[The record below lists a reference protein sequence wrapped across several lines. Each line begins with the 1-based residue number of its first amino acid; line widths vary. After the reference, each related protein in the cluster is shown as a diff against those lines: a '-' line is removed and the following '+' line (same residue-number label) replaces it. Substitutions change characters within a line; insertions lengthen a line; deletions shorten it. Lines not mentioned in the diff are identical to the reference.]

1 MSFPVSI
8 SANQIFLDV
17 RALRFEI
24 GGAKVEMRLTGETFE
39 VEDQRNWSDANFKI
53 YGTPLHLPFPVEIR
67 PGTEIHQRIE
77 VALQEPVESLEES
90 AETAVRVCANSRALA
105 PPKIGLVWP
114 SEAALLSLTE
124 IELLRKL
131 RLAHIRVDIRLQTDF
146 SDVLKRAASV
156 AEAIGAGLEV
166 AVKLP
171 GDPLALR
178 PWAIPDA
185 LTGTIARQLVPLMK
199 AGATLIMLDAAA
211 AYIGELPEREDITQ
225 MIAHP
230 CHPPIFTEQA
240 TPEARKDYFGGIAV
254 QDILVSLIHGPE
266 RSFAEGTDIC
276 RMLFA
281 PVNRALRVT
290 PEHFALLEPAMSEI
304 VVGAA
309 ANWMKQS
316 LDLAI
321 EKGVPRDAAEAFIA
335 GHAQIAMAIV
345 FGAEPS
351 PFSDAARLAVDWGA
365 EHFID
370 PAWRSVYERETL
382 ERAIRD
388 LLKPRA
394 KQS

>member
-1 MSFPVSI
+1 MKKTVAVI
-8 SANQIFLDV
+8 GAGGKMGA
-17 RALRFEI
+17 RA
-24 GGAKVEMRLTGETFE
+24 
-39 VEDQRNWSDANFKI
+39 
-53 YGTPLHLPFPVEIR
+53 
-67 PGTEIHQRIE
+67 
-77 VALQEPVESLEES
+77 
-90 AETAVRVCANSRALA
+90 AE
-105 PPKIGLVWP
+105 KIGLSKV
-114 SEAALLSLTE
+114 
-124 IELLRKL
+124 
-131 RLAHIRVDIRLQTDF
+131 F
-146 SDVLKRAASV
+146 DVLLCESNQARAGALESKGLKVTPTEEAV
-156 AEAIGAGLEV
+156 AAADFIV
-166 AVKLP
+166 M
-171 GDPLALR
+171 
-178 PWAIPDA
+178 AIPDA
-185 LTGTIARQLVPLMK
+185 LIGTIARQLVPLMK

-304 VVGAA
+304 IVGAA

-316 LDLAI
+316 LELAI
-321 EKGVPRDAAEAFIA
+321 EKGVPRDAAEAFMA

-388 LLKPRA
+388 LLKLCA